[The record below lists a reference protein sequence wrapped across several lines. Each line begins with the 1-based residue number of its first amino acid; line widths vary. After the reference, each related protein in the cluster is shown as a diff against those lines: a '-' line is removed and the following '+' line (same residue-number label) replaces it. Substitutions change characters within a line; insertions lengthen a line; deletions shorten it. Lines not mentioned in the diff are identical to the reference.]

1 MADRLCLIT
10 NKIKLRILM
19 KQVLISAKLI
29 LLIACNL
36 AAQPSDS
43 KNYYSE
49 LTLRNF
55 RKEPLFH
62 EEIDFENID
71 YPRLHAA
78 IFFVT
83 NEERAKKKLSFLE
96 YAPEL
101 EKTAIMHSRDM
112 NRDTF
117 FSHYNPVD
125 KKKKTPND
133 RAAIAGILNPFLAEN
148 IATCHGLKYKSGTN
162 VYIRGDGLF
171 SYKMDGELIPSH
183 TYLSLAEAVVDDW
196 MNSKG
201 HRKNILMDSALQ
213 LGCGSDFYRDRHF
226 NNMPSFKV
234 TQNFQ
239 LYVKIKSR

>member
-1 MADRLCLIT
+1 MAYSICLII
-10 NKIKLRILM
+10 NKIKIQALM
-19 KQVLISAKLI
+19 KQVLISVQLI
-29 LLIACNL
+29 LLVACNL
-36 AAQPSDS
+36 AAQKPHI

-49 LTLRNF
+49 LNLRNF
-55 RKEPLFH
+55 REEPLFH

-83 NEERAKKKLSFLE
+83 NEERVKKNLSFLE

-125 KKKKTPND
+125 RKKKTPND
-133 RAAIAGILNPFLAEN
+133 RAVLAGILNPFLAEN
-148 IATCHGLKYKSGTN
+148 IATCHGLQYKSGTN
-162 VYIRGDGLF
+162 VYIRGDGQF
-171 SYKMDGELIPSH
+171 SYKMDGELIPPH
-183 TYLSLAEAVVDDW
+183 TYLSLAETVVDEW

-201 HRKNILMDSALQ
+201 HRKNILMDTALQ
-213 LGCGSDFYRDRHF
+213 LGCGSDFYRDRQF

-239 LYVKIKSR
+239 LYEKIKSR